1 MSLPDEIQQLILE
14 FIEPYVTRKDWRTCR
29 QKEARGIQCL
39 VHAYEKGKPRN
50 NSHPVLYR
58 HWTFY
63 ERLRFGKLES
73 DHKMLILPRLRFCF
87 EMRKI
92 PYFF

>member
-1 MSLPDEIQQLILE
+1 MKLPEEIQQHILE
-14 FIEPYVTRKDWRTCR
+14 FIQPYVTRDDWRTCR
-29 QKEARGIQCL
+29 QEEAHSIRRL
-39 VHAYEKGKPRN
+39 VQAYERGKPRN

-63 ERLRFGKLES
+63 ERLRFGKIDPDL
-73 DHKMLILPRLRFCF
+73 KLLILPRLRFCF
-87 EMRKI
+87 ELRRI